1 MGVVAD
7 RLRYALRTVTDVIP
21 IEPGPWEREGAVVP
35 ADDPRELADWLTSLD
50 RDGAA
55 WDESA
60 GRKAP
65 WGAGYAVVVAV
76 RTPSTPSSA
85 GAPTGTT
92 GDSVRSTSGPVG
104 ADDPGAIRY
113 FMISGDDVRI
123 LATRATGA
131 VARFAERLGYV
142 LGPTLV
148 PIADRWKEAWRQT
161 FIGTDQVAELLGV
174 ESAAVERWARDDE
187 DFPLPVVERARGPVY
202 VREEIVEWVERKTP
216 PRA

>member
-1 MGVVAD
+1 MAPGP
-7 RLRYALRTVTDVIP
+7 LRYALRTVTDVIP
-21 IEPGPWEREGAVVP
+21 IEPEPWEREGAVVP
-35 ADDPRELADWLTSLD
+35 TDSPRELADWLTSLD

-60 GRKAP
+60 SRKAP

-76 RTPSTPSSA
+76 RIPGPQSTTV
-85 GAPTGTT
+85 APP
-92 GDSVRSTSGPVG
+92 GDASRHTSGPAG
-104 ADDPGAIRY
+104 ADLPGTIRY

-123 LATRATGA
+123 LASRATGA

-148 PIADRWKEAWRQT
+148 PIADRWKDAWRQT
-161 FIGTDQVAELLGV
+161 FVGTEQVAELLGV
-174 ESAAVERWARDDE
+174 EPALVERWARDDE

-202 VREEIVEWVERKTP
+202 VREEIVEWVERKAS